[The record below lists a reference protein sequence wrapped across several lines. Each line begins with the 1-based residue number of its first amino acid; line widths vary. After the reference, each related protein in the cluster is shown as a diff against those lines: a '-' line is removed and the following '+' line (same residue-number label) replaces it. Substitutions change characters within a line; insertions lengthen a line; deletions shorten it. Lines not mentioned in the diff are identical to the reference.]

1 MRIRLERGGTMDK
14 MLIPQWKRLA
24 RDLWQ
29 SERTLVISCFAKEVL
44 KKYCTYPKKTTHFFP
59 ANLAEAMQERPNI
72 GIHPH

>member
-1 MRIRLERGGTMDK
+1 MDK

-44 KKYCTYPKKTTHFFP
+44 KKYCTYPKK
-59 ANLAEAMQERPNI
+59 N
-72 GIHPH
+72 HPFLPCESRGSHAGTPKYWDSSSSGFELN